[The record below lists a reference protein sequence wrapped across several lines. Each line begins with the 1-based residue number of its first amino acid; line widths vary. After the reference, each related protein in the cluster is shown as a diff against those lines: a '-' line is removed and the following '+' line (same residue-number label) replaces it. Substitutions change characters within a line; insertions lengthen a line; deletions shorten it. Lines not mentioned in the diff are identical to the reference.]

1 MEMNYERNI
10 ENMIDDFVKEAI
22 RNSKTYGEAKEYV
35 SKRVSHNELGSVIK
49 KIAHDKIEHLATRCQ
64 NEQISRRIA
73 ENERHLDD
81 RKRIERRIFIEDNF
95 DVISRVIDAL
105 SASS

>member
-1 MEMNYERNI
+1 MLKDMVVDLIKTIFNYIELKEMTIRWKQRGRNMEINYERNI

-49 KIAHDKIEHLATRCQ
+49 KIAYDKIEYLAT
-64 NEQISRRIA
+64 
-73 ENERHLDD
+73 H
-81 RKRIERRIFIEDNF
+81 F
-95 DVISRVIDAL
+95 
-105 SASS
+105 